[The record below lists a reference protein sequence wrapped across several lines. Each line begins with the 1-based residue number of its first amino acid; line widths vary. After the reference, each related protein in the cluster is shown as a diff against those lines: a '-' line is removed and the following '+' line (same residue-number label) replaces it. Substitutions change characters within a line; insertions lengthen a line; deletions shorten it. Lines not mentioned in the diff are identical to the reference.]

1 MDTNAFSDSHSS
13 RALTA
18 GLQRTRM
25 HGPDVAIPDRS
36 SYLACLENP
45 RSAGRSRVRLAN
57 VSPSVEI
64 WPHDSIK
71 RRTAKWP
78 GVSAEIVQVT
88 RLGTVSIRF
97 QGPVHLVAAHDHGV
111 RRAGKTIL
119 EGVAQSSL
127 QQLKRRLTVVPAGCK
142 YTEWYDPHVLPRI
155 TYIYLDPSY
164 GSDGGQNGV
173 SRVTLAPRLFFQDP
187 ILWDT
192 VSKLNALIDTSD
204 IADRLYLE
212 AVGGVL
218 VHELM
223 RSNDGVQSPAIRQR
237 GGLAAWQEHILVEY
251 IEEHLDELP
260 ALAMLAAL
268 VHLSPHHLCRAFKQT
283 LGQPPCRYHGLRR
296 IERAKLLLA
305 DTGLTVTE
313 IALMLGFS
321 ETSSFT
327 TAFRRTTGLA
337 PTDYRRSLA

>member
-1 MDTNAFSDSHSS
+1 
-13 RALTA
+13 
-18 GLQRTRM
+18 M
-25 HGPDVAIPDRS
+25 HDPDVTMPDWS
-36 SYLACLENP
+36 SYLACLENAT
-45 RSAGRSRVRLAN
+45 SAGRSRVRLVN
-57 VSPSVEI
+57 VFPSVEI
-64 WPHDSIK
+64 WPQDSVK

-78 GVSAEIVQVT
+78 GVFVEIVQVT
-88 RLGTVSIRF
+88 RLDTVSIRF

-111 RRAGKTIL
+111 RRAGKTVL
-119 EGVAQSSL
+119 EGVAHSNL

-142 YTEWYDPHVLPRI
+142 YIEWYDPHVLPRI
-155 TYIYLDPSY
+155 TYIYIDPSY
-164 GSDGGQNGV
+164 ASDCGPNGA

-187 ILWDT
+187 ILWGT
-192 VSKLNALIDTSD
+192 ISKLNALIDTSA

-223 RSNDGVQSPAIRQR
+223 RSNDGLQSPAIRKR
-237 GGLAAWQEHILVEY
+237 GGLAAWQERILVEY

-260 ALAMLAAL
+260 ELARLATL
-268 VHLSPHHLCRAFKQT
+268 VHLSPHHLCRAFKET
-283 LGQPPCRYHGLRR
+283 LGQPPCRYHGFRR

-305 DTGLTVTE
+305 DTSLRVTE

>member
-1 MDTNAFSDSHSS
+1 
-13 RALTA
+13 
-18 GLQRTRM
+18 M
-25 HGPDVAIPDRS
+25 HDPDVAISDRP
-36 SYLACLENP
+36 SYLAGLENAT
-45 RSAGRSRVRLAN
+45 SAGRSRFRLAN
-57 VSPSVEI
+57 SSPSVEV
-64 WPHDSIK
+64 WPQDSVK

-78 GVSAEIVQVT
+78 GGSAEIVQVM
-88 RLGTVSIRF
+88 RVGTVSIRF

-111 RRAGKTIL
+111 RRAGTTVL
-119 EGVAQSSL
+119 EGVAHSSL

-155 TYIYLDPSY
+155 TYIYIDPSY
-164 GSDGGQNGV
+164 APDCGPNGA
-173 SRVTLAPRLFFQDP
+173 SRATLAARLFFQDP
-187 ILWDT
+187 ILWGT
-192 VSKLNALIDTSD
+192 VSKLNALIDTSS

-223 RSNDGVQSPAIRQR
+223 RSNDGVQSPAISQR
-237 GGLAAWQEHILVEY
+237 GGLAAWQERILVEY

-260 ALAMLAAL
+260 ELATLAAL
-268 VHLSPHHLCRAFKQT
+268 VHLSPHHLCRAFKET
-283 LGQPPCRYHGLRR
+283 LGQPPCRYHGFRR

-305 DTGLTVTE
+305 DTSLRVTE

>member
-1 MDTNAFSDSHSS
+1 MDTNAFSESHSS
-13 RALTA
+13 GALIA

-25 HGPDVAIPDRS
+25 HDPDVAMPGH
-36 SYLACLENP
+36 LACLENA
-45 RSAGRSRVRLAN
+45 RSTGRSGVRPAD

-64 WPHDSIK
+64 WPKDSVK
-71 RRTAKWP
+71 RRMAKWP

-88 RLGTVSIRF
+88 SLGPVSISF

-111 RRAGKTIL
+111 RRAGKTVL
-119 EGVAQSSL
+119 DGVPHSSI

-155 TYIYLDPSY
+155 TYIYIDPSY
-164 GSDGGQNGV
+164 ASDCVPNGG

-187 ILWDT
+187 ILWGT
-192 VSKLNALIDTSD
+192 VSKLNALIERFA

-212 AVGGVL
+212 AVGDVL

-237 GGLAAWQEHILVEY
+237 GGLAAWQERTLVEY
-251 IEEHLDELP
+251 IDEHLDELP
-260 ALAMLAAL
+260 ALARLAAR
-268 VHLSPHHLCRAFKQT
+268 VHLSPPHLCRAFKET
-283 LGQPPCRYHGLRR
+283 LGQPPCRYHGFRR

-305 DTGLTVTE
+305 DTGLRVTE